1 MPLLEW
7 PIALLRH
14 RTFAGKFRLVQK
26 LCPRQGMRTARVY
39 GSIMH
44 LDLSD
49 FIQWQVYLGCFED
62 RDAKRMKNHLPRGG
76 VMIDAGANVGF
87 FTALAAHCVGPTGK
101 VFAVEPS
108 PYAFGKLQQM
118 ITENKLSH
126 VHAEQIALS
135 DAPGELPLYITPDEE
150 HNHTP
155 TLIPSEGLK
164 TVQVP
169 VKTLD
174 ERLDAWGISTVD
186 VLKMDVEGYELH
198 VLKGAQRALA
208 AGRIRTIFLEFN
220 EFYLKRAGTS
230 ARDLWQTIC
239 DQGYQPCYGLTPD
252 QLTRADAVSGFF
264 VRT

>member
-7 PIALLRH
+7 PIPLLRH

-26 LCPRQGMRTARVY
+26 LCPRHGMRTAKVY
-39 GSIMH
+39 GSTMH

-49 FIQWQVYLGCFED
+49 FIQWQIYLGCFED

-108 PYAFGKLQQM
+108 PYAFGKLQQL
-118 ITENKLSH
+118 ISDNKLSQ

-135 DAPGELPLYITPDEE
+135 DTPGELPLYITPDEA

-155 TLIPSEGLK
+155 TLVPSEGLK

-174 ERLDAWGISTVD
+174 ERLDAWGVTSID

-198 VLKGAQRALA
+198 VLKGAHRTLA
-208 AGRIRTIFLEFN
+208 ANRIKTIFLEFN
-220 EFYLKRAGTS
+220 ESWLQKAGASGTE
-230 ARDLWQTIC
+230 LWRFLEA
-239 DQGYQPCYGLTPD
+239 QGFKPQYGLQID
-252 QLTRADAVSGFF
+252 QLNSRDAVSGFF
-264 VRT
+264 AR